1 MLRNS
6 AILSY
11 IYPRLDRYRSRPL
24 SKPPSPDVKARAP
37 PDARQPTEVME
48 PRRSPRRMKPM
59 PPSLAALDEDVI
71 LHMCE
76 LVCNP
81 LGGSFT
87 VLTKMSEACKRW
99 HALLRPSLHELRL
112 AVRAI
117 RALEALG
124 CPLWALRQRCLHIS
138 TFWQLGFCRVDMCDP
153 WLRSRTQAMYSPQL
167 SAIPQDKTERLLA
180 TLLPHRAFSDLTAL
194 RIVRSD
200 SLTEHR
206 CISVSRI
213 MGQLRQSSLPN
224 LKLLDLSGSL
234 LSISSR
240 GLRSGLSALVSALA
254 CGAMR
259 RLEKLHLS
267 KVGIDD
273 AGLHALGAAL
283 MCSFCSFGQTLL
295 VLNVDG
301 NTITELEPLA
311 GLHIRHLSAMRN
323 PLFTATLAS
332 LLDGHAF
339 PALRSLQF
347 TSHQGEEAND
357 GHFALKAACEVRG
370 VTCHCALLT
379 QPLSESFIWVLVMF
393 YMLVQCSICINAPEG
408 LPTRHT
414 HK

>member
-1 MLRNS
+1 
-6 AILSY
+6 
-11 IYPRLDRYRSRPL
+11 
-24 SKPPSPDVKARAP
+24 
-37 PDARQPTEVME
+37 
-48 PRRSPRRMKPM
+48 MKPM

-112 AVRAI
+112 AVRAT
-117 RALEALG
+117 RALVALG
-124 CPLWALRQRCLHIS
+124 CPLWALRQRCLHMS
-138 TFWQLGFCRVDMCDP
+138 TSGSLGFCRVDICDP
-153 WLRSRTQAMYSPQL
+153 WLRSSSWGGQGGRG
-167 SAIPQDKTERLLA
+167 SAIPQDKAERLLA

-194 RIVRSD
+194 RIVRND
-200 SLTEHR
+200 STEHR
-206 CISVSRI
+206 SFCVSRI

-224 LKLLDLSGSL
+224 LTLLDLSGNL

-283 MCSFCSFGQTLL
+283 TCSFCSFGQTLL

-323 PLFTATLAS
+323 PLDTAALAP

-339 PALRSLQF
+339 PALRTLQF
-347 TSHQGEEAND
+347 TTHEGEEAND

-379 QPLSESFIWVLVMF
+379 QPLSEEFIWG
-393 YMLVQCSICINAPEG
+393 S
-408 LPTRHT
+408 
-414 HK
+414 

>member
-1 MLRNS
+1 
-6 AILSY
+6 
-11 IYPRLDRYRSRPL
+11 
-24 SKPPSPDVKARAP
+24 
-37 PDARQPTEVME
+37 
-48 PRRSPRRMKPM
+48 MKPV

-87 VLTKMSEACKRW
+87 VLAKMSEACKRW

-124 CPLWALRQRCLHIS
+124 CPLWALRQRCLHME
-138 TFWQLGFCRVDMCDP
+138 TDDCGRLGFCRVDMCDP
-153 WLRSRTQAMYSPQL
+153 WLRSFSRGAQGYRG
-167 SAIPQDKTERLLA
+167 SAIPQEKTERLLA

-194 RIVRSD
+194 RIVCNDIGVPD

-206 CISVSRI
+206 CFCVSRI
-213 MGQLRQSSLPN
+213 LGQLRQSSLPN
-224 LKLLDLSGSL
+224 LKLLDLSGNL

-240 GLRSGLSALVSALA
+240 GLSSGLSALVSALA

-283 MCSFCSFGQTLL
+283 TCSFCSFGQTLL

-323 PLFTATLAS
+323 PLFTATLAA

-379 QPLSESFIWVLVMF
+379 QPLSEAFMW
-393 YMLVQCSICINAPEG
+393 G
-408 LPTRHT
+408 
-414 HK
+414 

>member
-1 MLRNS
+1 
-6 AILSY
+6 
-11 IYPRLDRYRSRPL
+11 
-24 SKPPSPDVKARAP
+24 
-37 PDARQPTEVME
+37 
-48 PRRSPRRMKPM
+48 M

-124 CPLWALRQRCLHIS
+124 CPPWALRQRCLHMGTYS
-138 TFWQLGFCRVDMCDP
+138 GSLGFCRVDLCDP
-153 WLRSRTQAMYSPQL
+153 LLRSFSTPFSQGGRG

-194 RIVRSD
+194 RIECNEA
-200 SLTEHR
+200 LTENR
-206 CISVSRI
+206 CFCVSRI

-224 LKLLDLSGSL
+224 LKLLDLSGNL

-323 PLFTATLAS
+323 PLDTAALAP

-339 PALRSLQF
+339 PALRTLQF
-347 TSHQGEEAND
+347 TTHEGEEAND

-379 QPLSESFIWVLVMF
+379 QPLSEEFIWG
-393 YMLVQCSICINAPEG
+393 S
-408 LPTRHT
+408 
-414 HK
+414 

>member
-1 MLRNS
+1 
-6 AILSY
+6 
-11 IYPRLDRYRSRPL
+11 
-24 SKPPSPDVKARAP
+24 
-37 PDARQPTEVME
+37 
-48 PRRSPRRMKPM
+48 MKPV

-87 VLTKMSEACKRW
+87 VLAKMSEACKRW

-124 CPLWALRQRCLHIS
+124 CPLWVLRQRCLHITDS
-138 TFWQLGFCRVDMCDP
+138 AAGLGLCRVDRCDP
-153 WLRSRTQAMYSPQL
+153 WLRSFSQGYPSAKGAQGYRG

-194 RIVRSD
+194 RIVCNEA
-200 SLTEHR
+200 LTENR
-206 CISVSRI
+206 CFCVSRI
-213 MGQLRQSSLPN
+213 LGQLRQSSLPN
-224 LKLLDLSGSL
+224 LKLLDLSGNL

-283 MCSFCSFGQTLL
+283 TCSFCSFGQTLL

-323 PLFTATLAS
+323 PLFTATLAA

-339 PALRSLQF
+339 SALRSLQF

-379 QPLSESFIWVLVMF
+379 QPLSEEFIW
-393 YMLVQCSICINAPEG
+393 G
-408 LPTRHT
+408 W
-414 HK
+414 